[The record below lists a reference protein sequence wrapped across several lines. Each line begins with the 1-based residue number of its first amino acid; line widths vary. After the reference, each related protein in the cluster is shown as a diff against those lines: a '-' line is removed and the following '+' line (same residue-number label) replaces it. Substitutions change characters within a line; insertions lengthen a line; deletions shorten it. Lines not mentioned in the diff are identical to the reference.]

1 MKINKTLFL
10 VLAILGFLF
19 IAIAGVFL
27 ILGVYM
33 DNNIGIYVGLGLILT
48 SIVFYVVLAIIVL
61 FAYIRRKGGNNDKS

>member
-33 DNNIGIYVGLGLILT
+33 DYNIGIYVGLGLILT
-48 SIVFYVVLAIIVL
+48 SIVFYLVLAIIVL
-61 FAYIRRKGGNNDKS
+61 FAYIRRKGGNNDKA